1 MENNEDP
8 IRSSSTDSINSK
20 QVAEQLNWYRSLFEN
35 ASDAVFIIQPE
46 TWCVL
51 EVNESAADL
60 LGLKRDELIG
70 SSIQQFRRIFKLLK
84 RSNSPVVLSELLLDT
99 KEGQLMV

>member
-70 SSIQQFRRIFKLLK
+70 SSIQQFRRISNYLK
-84 RSNSPVVLSELLLDT
+84 GAILPLFLVSFCLIQKKGN
-99 KEGQLMV
+99 